1 MRHEISPGPW
11 PSCPDTGCAVP
22 SSQPPGCR
30 EGCVLRP
37 RQEVGT
43 QTLVGPPRC
52 LTSAPASTWSA
63 CPEPL
68 SACHRGR
75 GRRRWRG
82 RGGGTRWQPCPQ
94 QLCPGSYTWDKS
106 WNWHLFKQT
115 CSNFLLNL
123 LAMSTACLCNLSLLL
138 SDTGGEAIT

>member
-1 MRHEISPGPW
+1 MRVTCTESSPHKLSRLWPALSILPPGKSRFHDESCKPKMRHEISPGPW

-106 WNWHLFKQT
+106 
-115 CSNFLLNL
+115 
-123 LAMSTACLCNLSLLL
+123 
-138 SDTGGEAIT
+138 